1 MCAEDPNYE
10 TDASLVRQAKAGD
23 GKALTALLRKHRSLV
38 ESLAARFFGSG
49 METED
54 LCQEG
59 MLALL
64 SAVYSFLP
72 ERSAS
77 FRTYAGVCVS
87 NRLKTVVRQAA
98 APKNVPLNSYIPLDQ
113 VEIAD
118 DGDPVH
124 KIISD
129 ESAAEILRFFQNDL
143 SPLEHSVLNCFLKGC
158 SYRET
163 AAALGI
169 TEKGA
174 DNALQRIRSKLK
186 RSMDKNRS

>member
-1 MCAEDPNYE
+1 MCADNRTNG
-10 TDASLVRQAKAGD
+10 TDASLVRLAKAGD
-23 GKALTALLRKHRSLV
+23 GKALTSLLRNYRPMV
-38 ESLAARFFGSG
+38 EAISARYYGSG
-49 METED
+49 MEPED
-54 LCQEG
+54 LSQEG

-77 FRTYAGVCVS
+77 FKTYAAICIS

-98 APKNVPLNSYIPLDQ
+98 APKNVPLNTYVPLDQ

-118 DGDPVH
+118 NGDPVY
-124 KIISD
+124 KVISD
-129 ESAAEILRFFQNDL
+129 EATAEIFRFFQNDL
-143 SPLEHSVLNCFLKGC
+143 SPLENSVLKCFLKGY

-169 TEKGA
+169 TEKA
-174 DNALQRIRSKLK
+174 VDNALQRVRGKLSKAL
-186 RSMDKNRS
+186 NEY

>member
-1 MCAEDPNYE
+1 MCADNRTNE
-10 TDASLVRQAKAGD
+10 TDASLVRLAKAGD
-23 GKALTALLRKHRSLV
+23 GKALTSLLRNYRPMV
-38 ESLAARFFGSG
+38 EAISARYYGSG
-49 METED
+49 MEPED
-54 LCQEG
+54 LSQEG

-77 FRTYAGVCVS
+77 FKTYAAVCIS

-98 APKNVPLNSYIPLDQ
+98 APKNVPLNTYVPLDQ

-118 DGDPVH
+118 NGDPVY
-124 KIISD
+124 KVISD
-129 ESAAEILRFFQNDL
+129 EATAEIFRFFQNDL
-143 SPLEHSVLNCFLKGC
+143 SPLENSVLKCFLKGY

-186 RSMDKNRS
+186 KSMDKNRS